1 MASGRQKHG
10 TLRAVRKFLSAMKL
24 VSLAATVTAGIL
36 ATAFAV
42 FLLADLRTIDRVVLA
57 LAGFALM
64 AYAAYSFLRLRKNA
78 AQLENAISAQAQEI
92 AERERAEE
100 ALRESEERLRTIAD
114 NLPVLIGYV
123 DAEERYQFINRTYEA
138 WFGGPASHYL
148 GRTLR
153 DIMGEEDYARL
164 SPDFAAALAG
174 QVVNSERRTRSRLR
188 EQYAHFTFLPHRDAA
203 GKVLGIYVLAYDVT
217 ERRQAAE
224 ALTRERN
231 LLLSVLDSLPDH
243 VYVKGPDR
251 RYILINATGRRLR
264 NIQSNDEVV
273 GKTAHD
279 FFPPEVAAQFDVE
292 DRAVMA
298 TGAALINRE
307 HATVDASGARRWH
320 LTTKVPVHGLAGEAL
335 GLIGI
340 NRDITERRRAEEQV
354 RIAASALENTAE
366 GVMICDAGRRII
378 SVNKAFTR
386 ITGYAQQEVLGQEPG
401 LMRSAKHDSQ
411 FYEEV
416 WRQIAA
422 TGRWQGEIWRR
433 RKNGETYPEWR
444 SISAVKDDA
453 GATTHY
459 VMVFTDVSRFKEDEA
474 RLEFL
479 AHHDA
484 LTGLP
489 NRSLFRDRCQ
499 EALLRARRSESRLGL
514 MFIDLDHFKQI
525 NDSLG
530 HDVGDRLLQLATERL
545 RECVRETDT
554 VARLGGDEFTIL
566 LDLKES
572 QDAGRIADK
581 LLAALARPFTLGG
594 RELFI
599 SASAGI
605 SFYPSDGD
613 DVQTL
618 LKNADAAMYRAK
630 ALGRNTY
637 QFFAAEMNAQVS
649 EVLMMT
655 NGLRVA
661 LERNEF
667 VLHYQPIIDL
677 ASGRVNALEALL
689 RWNHPELGIVPPG
702 RFISIAENTGLIVP
716 IGEWALKN
724 ACMQMMAWQMKGIAP
739 QRMAVNLSVRQFK
752 QKNLAQRIEAILHE
766 TGLAS
771 HFLEL
776 EITESMVMEDP
787 AAAER
792 VLDRLHEMGIHLAV
806 DDFGTGYSS
815 LSYLKRF
822 PIDFLK
828 IDRSFVHDIPHDQ
841 NDAAIA
847 RAIIALAGSLELRVV
862 AEGVETEAQRTFL
875 KAVGCQEAQGYL
887 FGRPIGAEEMGLF
900 LRAAAQPQAIAEG
913 R

>member
-1 MASGRQKHG
+1 
-10 TLRAVRKFLSAMKL
+10 MKL
-24 VSLAATVTAGIL
+24 VSVVATITAGIL

-42 FLLADLRTIDRVVLA
+42 FLFADLRTADRVVLA
-57 LAGFALM
+57 LAAFALM
-64 AYAAYSFLRLRKNA
+64 VYAAYSFLRLRKNA
-78 AQLENAISAQAQEI
+78 AQFENAISAQAKEI
-92 AERERAEE
+92 AERRHMEQ
-100 ALRESEERLRTIAD
+100 ALRASEERLRTIAD

-123 DAEERYQFINRTYEA
+123 DSEERYQFLNRTYET
-138 WFGGPASHYL
+138 WFGGSVSDHL
-148 GRTLR
+148 GHTLR
-153 DIMGEEDYARL
+153 EILGEEDYVRL
-164 SPDFAAALAG
+164 RPHFAAALAG

-188 EQYAHFTFLPHRDAA
+188 EQYAHFTFLPHRDAD
-203 GKVLGIYVLAYDVT
+203 GKVLGIYILAYDVT

-243 VYVKGPDR
+243 VYVKAPDR
-251 RYILINATGRRLR
+251 RYILINAAGRKARGMR
-264 NIQSNDEVV
+264 SNDEVV
-273 GKTAHD
+273 GKSAHD
-279 FFPPEVAAQFDVE
+279 FFPPQMAAQYDAE
-292 DRAVMA
+292 DESVMT
-298 TGAALINRE
+298 TGGPLINRE
-307 HATVDASGARRWH
+307 QSTVDANGVRRWH
-320 LTTKVPVHGLAGEAL
+320 LTTKVPVRGSGEEIF

-366 GVMICDAGRRII
+366 GVMICDAARRII
-378 SVNKAFTR
+378 SVNKAFTL
-386 ITGYAQQEVLGQEPG
+386 ITGYAPQEVVDQEPG
-401 LMRSAKHDSQ
+401 LMRSAKHDDQ
-411 FYEEV
+411 FYEQV
-416 WRQIAA
+416 WGQVAA
-422 TGRWQGEIWRR
+422 IGHWQGEVWRR

-444 SISAVKDDA
+444 SISAVKDDT
-453 GATTHY
+453 GATTNY

-499 EALLRARRSESRLGL
+499 EALLRARRGESRLGL

-530 HDVGDRLLQLATERL
+530 HDVGDQLLQSATERL

-566 LDLKES
+566 LDDLKES

-581 LLAALARPFTLGG
+581 LLAALARPFVLGG

-599 SASAGI
+599 TASAGI

-649 EVLMMT
+649 EMLMMT
-655 NGLRVA
+655 NSLRVA
-661 LERNEF
+661 LEHNEF

-677 ASGRVNALEALL
+677 ASGRINALEALL
-689 RWNHPELGIVPPG
+689 RWKHPELGLVPPD
-702 RFISIAENTGLIVP
+702 RFISLAENTGLIVP

-724 ACMQMMAWQMKGIAP
+724 ACTQMRVWQRQGVGP

-752 QKNLAQRIEAILHE
+752 QKELVQRIAAVLQE

-771 HFLEL
+771 HYLEL

-787 AAAER
+787 TAAER

-828 IDRSFVHDIPHDQ
+828 IDRSFVHDIPQDQ

-847 RAIIALAGSLELRVV
+847 RAIIALARSLELRVV
-862 AEGVETEAQRTFL
+862 AEGVETEAQRAFL
-875 KAVGCQEAQGYL
+875 KAEGCQEAQGYL
-887 FGRPIGAEEMGLF
+887 LGRPIDAEAMGLF
-900 LRAAAQPQAIAEG
+900 LQAHAQRGETVERG
-913 R
+913 